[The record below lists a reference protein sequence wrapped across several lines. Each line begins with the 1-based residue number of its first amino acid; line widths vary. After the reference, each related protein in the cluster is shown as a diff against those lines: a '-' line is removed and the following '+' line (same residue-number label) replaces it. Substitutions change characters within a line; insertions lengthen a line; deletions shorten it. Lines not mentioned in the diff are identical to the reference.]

1 MTKLLLLGGGGH
13 CESVIE
19 VLEMLPDYQVIG
31 ILDPIYSELTEAK
44 ILGYPILGNDDD
56 VLKYIQE
63 GCEFVI
69 TVGQIK
75 SAAIRRKLFTKV
87 KSHGGKLP
95 VIISST
101 AHVSKHATIGEGTV
115 IMNFSM
121 VNSNTSIG
129 AGNIINTFANIEHGC
144 RLGDFNHISTRATV
158 NGDVNIYNDVFIGSG
173 TIVNEGCTI
182 EENVVIG
189 SGSLVRKNISS
200 NKIAR
205 GNPIKIIKK

>member
-1 MTKLLLLGGGGH
+1 MIKLILLGGGGH

-19 VLEMLPDYQVIG
+19 VIEMLADYEIIG
-31 ILDPIYSELTEAK
+31 VLDPLYSELTEAK

-56 VLKYIQE
+56 LHEYIQE

-87 KSHGGKLP
+87 KSQGGKLP

-101 AHVSKHATIGEGTV
+101 AHVSNHATIGEGTV

-121 VNSNTSIG
+121 VNSNTAIG
-129 AGNIINTFANIEHGC
+129 TCNIINTFANIEHGC
-144 RLGDFNHISTRATV
+144 RLGNFNHISTRATV
-158 NGDVNIYNDVFIGSG
+158 NGDVKIYNDVFVGSG
-173 TIVNEGCTI
+173 TVVNEGCTI

-200 NKIAR
+200 NKIAH